1 MSIAYIHHPDCL
13 LHNMGTGHPEKPS
26 RINAI
31 EVQMT
36 ISHLR
41 DSVLYYEAPLATRQ
55 QLARVHDVKYIDRI
69 LNFNDK
75 QGYSYLDPDTVLT
88 TQTPQAALRAA
99 GALIHATDL
108 VLTNKHN
115 VAFCN
120 IRPPGHHAL
129 RDQAMGFCFFN
140 NIAIGAVHAIEKY
153 GLSRVAILDFDV
165 HHGNGTEAIF
175 IDEPRVMLCSTF
187 QHPFYPGVGADTV
200 SDHIINVPLPAGTT
214 GDKFREA
221 IVERWLPALHKFA
234 PQMIFISA
242 GFDAHEDDNMSDLRL
257 RDDDYAWVTQ
267 EALAIA
273 DKYAQGRIVS
283 TLEGGYELQALGR
296 SVAAHLKALIRISY
310 SGTDK

>member
-1 MSIAYIHHPDCL
+1 MPIAYINHPDCL
-13 LHNMGTGHPEKPS
+13 LHDMGSGHPERAA

-31 EVQMT
+31 ADQMNA
-36 ISHLR
+36 SQLMDLVH
-41 DSVLYYEAPLATRQ
+41 YYDAPKATRQ
-55 QLARVHDVKYIDRI
+55 QLARVHDDQYIDEI
-69 LNFNDK
+69 ITYEGK
-75 QGYSYLDPDTVLT
+75 EGYTYFGPDAVLSPH
-88 TQTPQAALRAA
+88 TPQAALRAA

-108 VLTNKHN
+108 VLTNKHK

-140 NIAIGAVHAIEKY
+140 NIAVGVAHAIEEY
-153 GLSRVAILDFDV
+153 GLNRVAIVDFDV

-175 IDEPRVMLCSTF
+175 TDEPRVMLCSTF

-214 GDKFREA
+214 GEKFREA
-221 IVERWLPALHKFA
+221 VTTHWLPALHKFA

-242 GFDAHEDDNMSDLRL
+242 GFDAHQDDHMAMLNLCDN
-257 RDDDYAWVTQ
+257 DYAWVTQ
-267 EALAIA
+267 EILGIA
-273 DKYAQGRIVS
+273 DKYTEGRIVS

-296 SVAAHLKALIRISY
+296 SVVAHLKVLMRMV
-310 SGTDK
+310 